1 MTGVI
6 FDVAMHYYNNDLSPG
21 PPPDESLKMTDSIYP
36 KNSMPPYC
44 VVELTPSVSSI
55 GKWGVDV

>member
-6 FDVAMHYYNNDLSPG
+6 FDVAMHYYNNDLSPN
-21 PPPDESLKMTDSIYP
+21 PPDDDLRSTDSIYP
-36 KNSMPPYC
+36 KNTVPPYC

-55 GKWGVDV
+55 GGLGC